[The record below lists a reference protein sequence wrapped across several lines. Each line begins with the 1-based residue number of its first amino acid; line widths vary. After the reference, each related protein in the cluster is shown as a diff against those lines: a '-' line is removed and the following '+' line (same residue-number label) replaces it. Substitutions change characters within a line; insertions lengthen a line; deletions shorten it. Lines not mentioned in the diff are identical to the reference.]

1 MTPKKIIIWFLIL
14 LVLIFTVIALLGIWD
29 IIDLD
34 RVVRKLL
41 LSLVV
46 IFASAAVILFIYRVM
61 GKEIEG
67 QDKQGG

>member
-1 MTPKKIIIWFLIL
+1 MKKAVIWFLII
-14 LVLIFTVIALLGIWD
+14 LVLVFTVIALLGIWD

-46 IFASAAVILFIYRVM
+46 IFASGAVILFIYSVM
-61 GKEIEG
+61 GKEIETVNK
-67 QDKQGG
+67 DKQ